1 MIRIS
6 DDMSPSF
13 VSHPDFA
20 ALSPLSIFHKEHAP
34 SEAVVHPAELQNK
47 HILYRHGVEIGKFS
61 RAVMRITADDCYKLY
76 INGRY
81 VTEGPAP
88 SYPHAYFYNEIDVTD
103 YLTEG
108 KNVIAVHTYY
118 QGLCNRVW
126 VSGDLRQML
135 WCLLELDGKPVLC
148 SDGSWKCAYHS
159 GYTACGKFGYDTAFA
174 ECYDSR
180 SPEDRFYEADFDDS
194 TWGFAQINT
203 TGGWSL
209 IPQASKQIAVYPM
222 LPDLCEATERGL
234 FLSFPTEAVGRLFV
248 KARGRRGDTV
258 ILRYGEELAEDSSP
272 RYEMRCNCRYE
283 EKWILSGGEDVL
295 PQFDYKA
302 FRYAE
307 LIFPQ
312 GVEIA
317 DVWLE
322 VRHYPYERRY
332 EYRTDNETLLKVLE
346 LCENTVKLGTQEHYI
361 DCPTREKGAYLGD
374 MMVSGRAQA
383 ILTGDTTLLR
393 QVAENFARTSFICP
407 GLMAVSGCAYM
418 QEIADYS
425 LEYPALLAWIYS
437 VDGDLDFL
445 RRAEPW
451 ATGVYEHFRQF
462 ERPDGLLEGIT
473 DKWNLVDWPANLRD
487 GYDFPLTN
495 PIGEGLHNVINAL
508 WYGLKL
514 AMGEIYEILG
524 KSADFGT
531 ERTKAAFLKT
541 FYRPETGLFADSAES
556 HHTAVH
562 SQIFPLLFGIGCEDK
577 ALQDRL
583 VACIASKKLTSMG
596 VYMAY
601 FALAGLKRAG
611 EGALCEALA
620 TDEGAWLN
628 MLREGA
634 TVTFEAWGK
643 EQKWN
648 TSLFHPWAVAP
659 LIVFCD
665 GVREY

>member
-1 MIRIS
+1 MIPFFIS
-6 DDMSPSF
+6 
-13 VSHPDFA
+13 HHDFA
-20 ALSPLSIFHKEHAP
+20 DLAPLPVFRKEHAP
-34 SEAVVHPAELQNK
+34 AEGAVHPVELQNK
-47 HILYRHGVEIGKFS
+47 HILYRRRVEIGRFS
-61 RAVMRITADDCYKLY
+61 RAVLRISADDYYKLY

-103 YLTEG
+103 YLAEG
-108 KNVIAVHTYY
+108 MNVIAVHTYY

-135 WCLLELDGKPVLC
+135 WCALLLDGERVLV
-148 SDGSWKCAYHS
+148 SDESWRCTYHS
-159 GYTACGKFGYDTAFA
+159 GYTSCGKIGYDTAFA
-174 ECYDSR
+174 ECYDSS
-180 SPEDRFYEADFDDS
+180 SPEDRFYEVEFDDDS
-194 TWGFAQINT
+194 WEFARINT
-203 TGGWSL
+203 TGGWNL
-209 IPQASKQIAVYPM
+209 ILQASRQLAVYPIR
-222 LPDLCEATERGL
+222 PDLCEATERGL
-234 FLSFPTEAVGRLFV
+234 FLSFPTEAVGRLVV
-248 KARGRRGDTV
+248 KAHGRKGDEV
-258 ILRYGEELAEDSSP
+258 ILRFGEELAADGAV

-283 EKWILSGGEDVL
+283 EKWILSGGDDL
-295 PQFDYKA
+295 LHPFDCKA

-312 GVEIA
+312 SVEIDDA
-317 DVWLE
+317 WME
-322 VRHYPYERRY
+322 VRHYPYQKRY
-332 EYRTDNETLLKVLE
+332 EYKTDNENLRKVLD

-374 MMVSGRAQA
+374 MMVSGRAHA
-383 ILTGDTTLLR
+383 ILTGDTTLLK
-393 QVAENFARTSFICP
+393 QVAESFARTSFICP

-425 LEYPALLAWIYS
+425 LEFPALLAWIYS

-462 ERPDGLLEGIT
+462 QRPDGLLENVT

-487 GYDFPLTN
+487 GYDFPLAN

-514 AMGEIYEILG
+514 ALCEIYEILG
-524 KSADFGT
+524 KSADLGA
-531 ERTKAAFLKT
+531 ERTKSAFLET
-541 FYRPETGLFADSAES
+541 FYRPETGLFDDSALS
-556 HHTAVH
+556 HHATVH
-562 SQIFPLLFGIGCEDK
+562 SQIFPLLFGIGCEDE
-577 ALQDRL
+577 ALKVRL
-583 VACIASKKLTSMG
+583 VNCIGAKKLTSMG

-601 FALAGLKRAG
+601 FALAALKNAG
-611 EGALCEALA
+611 EGTLCEALA
-620 TDEGAWLN
+620 TDRGAWLN
-628 MLREGA
+628 MLAEGA

-643 EQKWN
+643 DQKWN
-648 TSLFHPWAVAP
+648 TSLFHPWATAP

-665 GVREY
+665 GVRPY

>member
-1 MIRIS
+1 MI
-6 DDMSPSF
+6 PSF
-13 VSHPDFA
+13 ISHPDFA
-20 ALSPLSIFHKEHAP
+20 VLSPLPVFHKEHATA
-34 SEAVVHPAELQNK
+34 EGAVPPAELQNK
-47 HILYRHGVEIGKFS
+47 HILYRRAVEIGRFG
-61 RAVMRITADDCYKLY
+61 RAVLQISADDYYKLY

-103 YLTEG
+103 YLVG
-108 KNVIAVHTYY
+108 GMNVIAVHTYY
-118 QGLCNRVW
+118 QGLYNRVW

-135 WCLLELDGKPVLC
+135 WCALLLDGECVLA
-148 SDGSWKCAYHS
+148 SDENWKCTYHS
-159 GYTACGKFGYDTAFA
+159 GYSACGKFGYDTAFA
-174 ECYDSR
+174 ECYDSS
-180 SPEDRFYEADFDDS
+180 SPEDRFYETAFDDGD
-194 TWGFAQINT
+194 WEFAKINT
-203 TGGWSL
+203 TGGWNL
-209 IPQASKQIAVYPM
+209 IPQASRQIAVYPVR
-222 LPDLCEATERGL
+222 PDLCKATERGL
-234 FLSFPTEAVGRLFV
+234 FLSFSTEAVGRLVV
-248 KARGRRGDTV
+248 KAHGRNGDEV
-258 ILRYGEELAEDSSP
+258 ILRFGEEFAADGSV

-283 EKWILSGGEDVL
+283 EKWILSGGDDL
-295 PQFDYKA
+295 LHSFDYKA

-312 GVEIA
+312 SVEID
-317 DVWLE
+317 DVWME
-322 VRHYPYERRY
+322 VRHYPYEKRY
-332 EYRTDNETLLKVLE
+332 EYKTDNENLRKVLD

-383 ILTGDTTLLR
+383 ILTGDTTLLK
-393 QVAENFARTSFICP
+393 QVAENFARSSFICP

-425 LEYPALLAWIYS
+425 LEFPALIAWIYS

-451 ATGVYEHFRQF
+451 ATGVYEHFRKF
-462 ERPDGLLEGIT
+462 ERPDGLLENVT

-495 PIGEGLHNVINAL
+495 PIREGLHNVINAL

-524 KSADFGT
+524 KSADLGAK
-531 ERTKAAFLKT
+531 RTKSAFIEA
-541 FYRPETGLFADSAES
+541 FYRPETGLFADSALS
-556 HHTAVH
+556 NHSAVH
-562 SQIFPLLFGIGCEDK
+562 SQIFPLLFGIGCEDE
-577 ALQDRL
+577 ALKGRL
-583 VACIASKKLTSMG
+583 VECIASKKLTSMG

-601 FALAGLKRAG
+601 FALAALKNAG
-611 EGALCEALA
+611 EGALCETLA

-628 MLREGA
+628 MLAEGA

-648 TSLFHPWAVAP
+648 TSVFHPWAVAP
-659 LIVFCD
+659 LIVFSD
-665 GVREY
+665 EIRPY

>member
-1 MIRIS
+1 
-6 DDMSPSF
+6 MSPSF
-13 VSHPDFA
+13 ISHPDFA
-20 ALSPLSIFHKEHAP
+20 ALSPLPVFHKEHALA
-34 SEAVVHPAELQNK
+34 EGEFHPAHLQNK
-47 HILYRHGVEIGKFS
+47 HILYRRRMQVDSFN
-61 RAVMRITADDCYKLY
+61 RAVLQISADDYYKLY

-88 SYPHAYFYNEIDVTD
+88 SYPYAYFYNEIDVTD
-103 YLTEG
+103 YLVEG
-108 KNVIAVHTYY
+108 MNVIAVHTYY

-135 WCLLELDGKPVLC
+135 WCQLILDGECVLC
-148 SDGSWKCAYHS
+148 SDERWKCAYHS
-159 GYTACGKFGYDTAFA
+159 GYSACGKFGYDTAFA
-174 ECYDSR
+174 ECYDSN
-180 SPEDRFYEADFDDS
+180 SPEDRFYEVEFDDS
-194 TWGFAQINT
+194 TWDFAKIT
-203 TGGWSL
+203 TKGGWNL
-209 IPQASKQIAVYPM
+209 IPQASKQLAVYPM
-222 LPDLCEATERGL
+222 RPEICERITDGL
-234 FLSFPTEAVGRLFV
+234 RLTFPTEAVGRLVV
-248 KARGRRGDTV
+248 KAHGRRGDEV
-258 ILRYGEELAEDSSP
+258 LLRFGEELAEDGLV

-283 EKWILSGGEDVL
+283 EKWILSGGDDL
-295 PQFDYKA
+295 LHPFDYKA

-312 GVEIA
+312 SVEID
-317 DVWLE
+317 DVWME
-322 VRHYPYERRY
+322 VRHYPYQRNY
-332 EYRTDNETLLKVLE
+332 EYQTDNEKLQRVLD

-374 MMVSGRAQA
+374 MMVSGRAHA
-383 ILTGDTTLLR
+383 ILTGDTTLLK

-445 RRAEPW
+445 CRMEPY
-451 ATGVYEHFRQF
+451 ATSLYRHFQRF
-462 ERPDGLLEGIT
+462 ENSDGLLTGVT

-514 AMGEIYEILG
+514 AMGEIYGILG
-524 KSADFGT
+524 KSADFGAEKT
-531 ERTKAAFLKT
+531 RSAFLKT
-541 FYRPETGLFADSAES
+541 FYRPERGLFADSALS
-556 HHTAVH
+556 DHMAVH
-562 SQIFPLLFGIGCEDK
+562 SQIFPLLFGIGCEDA
-577 ALQDRL
+577 ALKRRL
-583 VACIASKKLTSMG
+583 VDFIAAKKLTSMG

-601 FALAGLKRAG
+601 FALAALKTAG
-611 EGALCEALA
+611 EDALCEALA

-628 MLREGA
+628 MIREGA

-643 EQKWN
+643 AQKWN

-659 LIVFCD
+659 IIVFCD
-665 GVREY
+665 GVRVY